1 MSDDIQRHRRALI
14 AQAVRDCGAKWVY
27 LAMGFDDLIE
37 FHQWCNT
44 VDVIDGYDIALLGNA
59 GDLDEG
65 ER

>member
-1 MSDDIQRHRRALI
+1 MSDDIQRHRRARI
-14 AQAVRDCGAKWVY
+14 AQAVRDIGAKAVY
-27 LAMGFDDLIE
+27 LAMGFDELIE

-44 VDVIDGYDIALLGNA
+44 VDVIDAFDVAMIANA